1 MNNTKITIPTGKI
14 AIHGI
19 FILFCLACLLPFL
32 MIIAISLTGEQ
43 DILDYGYR
51 LIPRN
56 LSRLAYEIIF
66 SNPQQIFQ
74 SYRVSLFV
82 SLFGSVVSVFLMMLA
97 SYPLSR
103 KNFTLR
109 RGIMFYIFFT
119 MLFSGGLVPSY
130 ILITRYLRLGNTI
143 WVMII
148 PSLVNAWGIIIMRS
162 FCMKIPESIF
172 ESAKIDGAREMQIFF
187 TFVIP
192 LSTPVLATMMLF
204 GVLQRWN
211 DWFTALLYI
220 RDSSLY
226 PLQYLLQRIMRELQ
240 FLEDLSEDM
249 MMDINSVVSTPGES
263 MRMAMCVIAAG
274 PMILIFPFFQR
285 FFVRGVTVGSI
296 KG

>member
-1 MNNTKITIPTGKI
+1 
-14 AIHGI
+14 
-19 FILFCLACLLPFL
+19 
-32 MIIAISLTGEQ
+32 
-43 DILDYGYR
+43 
-51 LIPRN
+51 
-56 LSRLAYEIIF
+56 
-66 SNPQQIFQ
+66 
-74 SYRVSLFV
+74 
-82 SLFGSVVSVFLMMLA
+82 
-97 SYPLSR
+97 
-103 KNFTLR
+103 
-109 RGIMFYIFFT
+109 MFYIFFT

-130 ILITRYLRLGNTI
+130 ILVTRYLKLGNTI
-143 WVMII
+143 WVLII

-172 ESAKIDGAREMQIFF
+172 ESAKMDGARELQIFF
-187 TFVIP
+187 TFVLP

-220 RDSSLY
+220 RDSALY

-240 FLEDLSEDM
+240 FLKDLSETM
-249 MMDINSVVSTPGES
+249 MMDIESVVETPGES